1 MKLLP
6 KLAISAFADACLLSG
21 QDPNPTQR
29 PGAGAI
35 QPEPG
40 IPTPIFRIQVV
51 SRTTPAVN
59 YLHLGG
65 STKIDFGGTP
75 LMPVGRGSATV
86 ESERG
91 AIRVAPQITSVVGTA
106 ALV

>member
-6 KLAISAFADACLLSG
+6 KLAISAFAAACLLSG

-40 IPTPIFRIQVV
+40 IPTPIVRIKVV

-65 STKIDFGGTP
+65 LTNIDLVGTP
-75 LMPVGRGSATV
+75 VLAAGLVRLTVVIRGGVSLDAA
-86 ESERG
+86 EIKDIGS
-91 AIRVAPQITSVVGTA
+91 TSS
-106 ALV
+106 